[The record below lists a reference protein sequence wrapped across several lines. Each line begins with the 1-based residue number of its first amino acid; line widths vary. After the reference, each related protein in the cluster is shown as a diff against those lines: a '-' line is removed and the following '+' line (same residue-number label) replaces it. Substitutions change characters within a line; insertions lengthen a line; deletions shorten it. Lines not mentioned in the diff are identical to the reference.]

1 MRVYRKAAISF
12 SLTKLLSLLVYPLS
26 LSLLLVLLAILLMRW
41 RRLAVSLLVVA
52 FAWLYV
58 CSTALFADLLMT
70 QLEDDYRPKA
80 MSVLPKAD
88 AIVVLGGATRGD
100 THWSSMADLH
110 TAADRITHG
119 LALYKAGKAPLVLI
133 TGGSTT
139 GSRPEAEQIG
149 DYLELMG
156 LPSSALLLERQSL
169 DTQQN
174 AAYSRVLLQGR
185 GANKILLVTS
195 AYHMGRAVPLFE
207 RAGFEVIPA
216 PTDYQRLVGKP
227 PVPPWLPTVDD
238 LGRSTAAIK
247 ELVGF
252 VYYRAR
258 GWL

>member
-1 MRVYRKAAISF
+1 M
-12 SLTKLLSLLVYPLS
+12 
-26 LSLLLVLLAILLMRW
+26 
-41 RRLAVSLLVVA
+41 SLLVVA
-52 FAWLYV
+52 FAWLYL
-58 CSTALFADLLMT
+58 CSTALFADVLMA

-80 MSVLPKAD
+80 LSVLPNAD

-110 TAADRITHG
+110 SAADRITHG
-119 LALYKAGKAPLVLI
+119 LALYKAGKAPLVLVA
-133 TGGSTT
+133 GGSTT

-156 LPSSALLLERQSL
+156 LPASVLLLERQSL

-174 AAYSRVLLQGR
+174 AAYSWVLLEGR
-185 GANKILLVTS
+185 GANRILLVTS

-227 PVPPWLPTVDD
+227 VVPVWLPTVDD
-238 LGRSTAAIK
+238 LGRTTAAIK
-247 ELVGF
+247 EFVGF
-252 VYYRAR
+252 AYYRAR